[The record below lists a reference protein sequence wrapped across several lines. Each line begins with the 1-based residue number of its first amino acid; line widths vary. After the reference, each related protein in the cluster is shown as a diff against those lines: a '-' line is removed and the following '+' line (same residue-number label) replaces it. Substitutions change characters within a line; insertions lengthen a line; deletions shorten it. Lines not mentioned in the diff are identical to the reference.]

1 MTTES
6 TSPRKDAP
14 GASYAMT
21 AERFAT
27 PKAADVYS
35 KRHGGHARDQREQG
49 CIARAL
55 EGVPAGAKVLDLPC
69 GAGRLAK
76 MLAGKGFALTE
87 ADYSQ
92 HMVDRARAAWEAT
105 MTSGAAP
112 EGNPPVRFEQR
123 DVMAT
128 GYADGEF
135 DVVICNR
142 LLHHFIEGPTRVA
155 ALKELRRISKERVVV
170 SFFNAFALD
179 AVKFFTLN
187 ALKRKKPVD
196 RIPIPMKE
204 FEANVREAG
213 LRVDQTIPTRWGVS
227 PQWYVVLRHER
238 AG

>member
-6 TSPRKDAP
+6 TKDAP

-35 KRHGGHARDQREQG
+35 TRHGGHARDQREQG

-69 GAGRLAK
+69 GAGRLAR

-87 ADYSQ
+87 ADYSP
-92 HMVDRARAAWEAT
+92 HMVERARAAWEAT
-105 MTSGAAP
+105 KAEGVP

-155 ALKELRRISKERVVV
+155 ALKELRRISKERVVA

-213 LRVDQTIPTRWGVS
+213 LRVERSIPTRWGVS
-227 PQWYVVLRHER
+227 PHWYVVLRHDR